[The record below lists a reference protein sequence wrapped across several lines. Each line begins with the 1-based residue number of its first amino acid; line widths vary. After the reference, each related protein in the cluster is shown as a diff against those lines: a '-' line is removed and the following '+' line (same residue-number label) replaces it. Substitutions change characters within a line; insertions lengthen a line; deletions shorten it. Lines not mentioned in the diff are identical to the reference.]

1 MNNFIDIYNNK
12 RGKYIITK
20 IDNKV
25 IDIIEKKY

>member
-20 IDNKV
+20 IGNKV